1 MSQEILS
8 KFAQLQTE
16 NRNQKQELKRYSQML
31 LARDEEITKLKKQID
46 DYQLGEK
53 MVAKN
58 QSYLEAKVQKDIDQV
73 KQNQKLQQRKD
84 NETKTTN
91 RRKKV
96 KADLRKDVK
105 ECLMKAKDIPTVD
118 IKGKKYSTVNE
129 RHRHLLQY
137 FPEARFNEEILFHDN
152 ERVVVKTELHIGETI
167 YAVGHA
173 EEHRN
178 ANFINK
184 TSALENCS
192 SSALGR
198 CIAAFGLSGSEYA
211 SAEELVNAL
220 NNQGTTK
227 SVSIKDEI
235 KKQTT
240 ETKLTALYSNWKKE
254 NDSIEKSFE
263 LQQTNIKKNGGQNVK
278 QW

>member
-1 MSQEILS
+1 M
-8 KFAQLQTE
+8 
-16 NRNQKQELKRYSQML
+16 
-31 LARDEEITKLKKQID
+31 KLKPQTTE
-46 DYQLGEK
+46 EK
-53 MVAKN
+53 SKGGFK
-58 QSYLEAKVQKDIDQV
+58 E
-73 KQNQKLQQRKD
+73 
-84 NETKTTN
+84 
-91 RRKKV
+91 RR
-96 KADLRKDVK
+96 K
-105 ECLMKAKDIPTVD
+105 ECLTSASQIPTVD

-152 ERVVVKTELHIGETI
+152 DRVVVKTELYVSDTI
-167 YAVGHA
+167 FAVGHA

-184 TSALENCS
+184 TSAMENCS

-220 NNQGTTK
+220 NNQKGSTQQI
-227 SVSIKDEI
+227 SIKDTI

-254 NDSIEKSFE
+254 NDSLEE
-263 LQQTNIKKNGGQNVK
+263 LFKKQETSIKTNGGTNAK
-278 QW
+278 QQW

>member
-1 MSQEILS
+1 MRGKTMKKAEKVPEEKS
-8 KFAQLQTE
+8 KGGFKE
-16 NRNQKQELKRYSQML
+16 
-31 LARDEEITKLKKQID
+31 
-46 DYQLGEK
+46 
-53 MVAKN
+53 
-58 QSYLEAKVQKDIDQV
+58 
-73 KQNQKLQQRKD
+73 
-84 NETKTTN
+84 
-91 RRKKV
+91 RR
-96 KADLRKDVK
+96 K
-105 ECLMKAKDIPTVD
+105 ECLTSANKIPTVD

-152 ERVVVKTELHIGETI
+152 ERVVVKTELYISDTI

-184 TSALENCS
+184 TSAMENCS

-220 NNQGTTK
+220 NNQGNNK
-227 SVSIKDEI
+227 QVSINEQI
-235 KKQTT
+235 KKQKT
-240 ETKLTALYSNWKKE
+240 ETKLTALYTNWKKE
-254 NDSIEKSFE
+254 NDSIEKIFE
-263 LQQTNIKKNGGQNVK
+263 SQQKSIQTNGGQNAK

>member
-1 MSQEILS
+1 M
-8 KFAQLQTE
+8 
-16 NRNQKQELKRYSQML
+16 
-31 LARDEEITKLKKQID
+31 KLKPQTTE
-46 DYQLGEK
+46 EK
-53 MVAKN
+53 SKGGFK
-58 QSYLEAKVQKDIDQV
+58 E
-73 KQNQKLQQRKD
+73 
-84 NETKTTN
+84 
-91 RRKKV
+91 RR
-96 KADLRKDVK
+96 K
-105 ECLMKAKDIPTVD
+105 ECLISAKNIPTVD

-152 ERVVVKTELHIGETI
+152 ERVVVKTELYISDTI

-220 NNQGTTK
+220 NNQSTTK
-227 SVSIKDEI
+227 QVSIKDTI

-240 ETKLTALYSNWKKE
+240 ETKLTALYSDWKKE
-254 NDSIEKSFE
+254 NDSIEKDFE
-263 LQQTNIKKNGGQNVK
+263 SQQQSIKKNGGQNVK
-278 QW
+278 QQW